1 MSFPY
6 GVQHMPLE
14 DEYTDASK
22 KKKRQINS
30 RTQLQIK
37 DAISLFLKCNL
48 YKMSHWALFVEEK
61 HAASS

>member
-1 MSFPY
+1 MQ
-6 GVQHMPLE
+6 V
-14 DEYTDASK
+14 K

-61 HAASS
+61 RAASS